1 MRKLLG
7 LIIPLL
13 CLSACDNGNMFLKC
27 TGFYATTNS
36 FSSFVDPGTDGRL
49 EEYSKIA
56 NTIYKKAKLSSIKY
70 EEAMTYWANS
80 RFQLNY
86 VFYKG
91 EEKDEENRFD
101 ITVLFYLPT
110 EVYIIDTRKDFVNKY
125 KDENDVCYNYV
136 NDIYKSY
143 YKNTLKS

>member
-13 CLSACDNGNMFLKC
+13 CLSSCENGNMFLKC
-27 TGFYATTNS
+27 TGFSATTNMT
-36 FSSFVDPGTDGRL
+36 SSFMDPGTDGRL

-56 NTIYKKAKLSSIKY
+56 NTIYKKAKLSSVKY
-70 EEAMTYWANS
+70 EEAMTYRANS

-101 ITVLFYLPT
+101 LTVLFYLPT
-110 EVYIIDTRKDFVNKY
+110 EVYVIDTRKDFVNKY
-125 KDENDVCYNYV
+125 SDENDVYYNKAIS
-136 NDIYKSY
+136 IYNAYHDSILIK
-143 YKNTLKS
+143 

>member
-13 CLSACDNGNMFLKC
+13 CLTSCDNGNMFLKC
-27 TGFYATTNS
+27 TAFSATTNS
-36 FSSFVDPGTDGRL
+36 FSSFMDPGADGRF
-49 EEYSKIA
+49 EKYSKIA
-56 NTIYKKAKLSSIKY
+56 NTIYKKSKLSSVKY
-70 EEAMTYWANS
+70 EEAMTYRANS

-110 EVYIIDTRKDFVNKY
+110 EVYVIDTRKDFANKY
-125 KDENDVCYNYV
+125 KDENDVYFNQAVSIYNA
-136 NDIYKSY
+136 Y
-143 YKNTLKS
+143 YDSILQK

>member
-1 MRKLLG
+1 MKKVLG

-13 CLSACDNGNMFLKC
+13 CLTSCDNGNMFLKC
-27 TGFYATTNS
+27 TAFSATTNS
-36 FSSFVDPGTDGRL
+36 FSSLMDPGTDGRF
-49 EEYSKIA
+49 EKYSKIA
-56 NTIYKKAKLSSIKY
+56 NSIYKKAKLSSVKY
-70 EEAMTYWANS
+70 EEAMSYQITS

-110 EVYIIDTRKDFVNKY
+110 EVYVIDTRKDFANKY
-125 KDENDVCYNYV
+125 KETDGQF
-136 NDIYKSY
+136 
-143 YKNTLKS
+143 